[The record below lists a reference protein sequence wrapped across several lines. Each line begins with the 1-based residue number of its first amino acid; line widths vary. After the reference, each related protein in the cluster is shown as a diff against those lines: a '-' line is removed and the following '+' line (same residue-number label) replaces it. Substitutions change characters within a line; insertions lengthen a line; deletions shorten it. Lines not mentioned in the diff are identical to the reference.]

1 MAKLIEAVYG
11 DALMETGKEKG
22 ILKQLL
28 EEAEWLLEIFQAN
41 PELKLFLNHPRIAT
55 EEKVHVMEQVFGE
68 AGQKEK
74 KKSELSREML
84 GFLKVIVEKKR
95 QDILD
100 KILTYFADN
109 VKEYGEAGQK
119 EKKKSE
125 LSREMLG
132 FLKVIVEK
140 KRQDILDKILT
151 YFADNV
157 KEYFHIGVV
166 FVAAPMELTADQK
179 KAVEKK
185 ILETTSY
192 ETLEVHYQIDP
203 SLIGGLVIRIR
214 DKVADNSVKH
224 KLERL
229 KQQLVSM

>member
-41 PELKLFLNHPRIAT
+41 PELKMFLNHPRIAT

-109 VKEYGEAGQK
+109 VKEY
-119 EKKKSE
+119 
-125 LSREMLG
+125 
-132 FLKVIVEK
+132 
-140 KRQDILDKILT
+140 
-151 YFADNV
+151 
-157 KEYFHIGVV
+157 FHIGVV
-166 FVAAPMELTADQK
+166 FVAAPMELAADQK

-229 KQQLVSM
+229 KQQLISM